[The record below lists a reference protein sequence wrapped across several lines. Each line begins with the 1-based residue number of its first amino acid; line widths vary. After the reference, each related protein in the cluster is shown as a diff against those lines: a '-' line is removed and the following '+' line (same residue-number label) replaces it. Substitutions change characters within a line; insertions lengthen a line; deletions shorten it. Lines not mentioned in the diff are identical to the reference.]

1 MRGLPIPLSHA
12 LLLPGF
18 HHRQIS
24 CLRRS
29 AEATVPPQVGEV
41 SSGVVHELIV
51 VLIDVLEVEDHL
63 KSGEQEEA
71 GQYPELTRSGDT
83 PPMFES

>member
-1 MRGLPIPLSHA
+1 MRGLPVPLSHT
-12 LLLPGF
+12 LRLPGF

-24 CLRRS
+24 HLRRS

-63 KSGEQEEA
+63 K
-71 GQYPELTRSGDT
+71 PENKKRLVSILN
-83 PPMFES
+83 